1 MTRRGYG
8 KRTELGEYPL
18 QGRGGKGVITIK
30 TTERNGEV
38 VAVRLVNDGDQ
49 IIVITDKGQL
59 IRTNVEGI
67 SVYSRNTQ
75 GVRIMNIDDDETIVS
90 VARVKEEDID
100 EEADEVVVDGEVV
113 EGVAPADG
121 VASEAMSEAVAKVAD
136 GLVEAEADED
146 ADDE

>member
-100 EEADEVVVDGEVV
+100 EEADEVVADGEVV
-113 EGVAPADG
+113 AAVAPPDG
-121 VASEAMSEAVAKVAD
+121 IASEAMSEAVGKFAD
-136 GLVEAEADED
+136 GLLEADQES
-146 ADDE
+146 DDE